1 MLSFLLNVLWFVLG
15 GLVMGLG
22 WWLAGRASRVGVS
35 IPRRST
41 SSFLY

>member
-22 WWLAGRASRVGVS
+22 WWLVAGGADLPMWREH
-35 IPRRST
+35 P
-41 SSFLY
+41 

>member
-22 WWLAGRASRVGVS
+22 WWLAGLGSEGGVS

-41 SSFLY
+41 SNFWY

>member
-22 WWLAGRASRVGVS
+22 WWLAGLLCSRC
-35 IPRRST
+35 
-41 SSFLY
+41 LQ